1 MRDYKSAIILCGG
14 KGSRLGILGKKKPKT
29 LLQVQ
34 KKEILW
40 FIIKILIKNN
50 FKHLILPT
58 GFKGSLINKYIK
70 KNKFKIDIECLDTG
84 IESNIGLRISKVIN
98 KVESKNVLLL
108 NGDAIFDLNINP
120 IFNNHNKKNFDITFL
135 SSEITYQYGTIG
147 VKQNKIKDFQ
157 RNLVYDSLLIRGS
170 DKYKAY
176 NYCGMSIIKTKL
188 LKKYTNFYKN
198 CENFEQNF
206 FPKMINKYSC
216 NLEKIT
222 GFWHSIDNIKDLDMV
237 NQKSINK
244 NKFFLT
250 HKLKKKLLRM

>member
-1 MRDYKSAIILCGG
+1 MRGERKSIRYL
-14 KGSRLGILGKKKPKT
+14 RKKKPKT

-58 GFKGSLINKYIK
+58 GYKGSFINKYLK
-70 KNKFKIDIECLDTG
+70 KNKFKIYIECLDTG

-98 KVESKNVLLL
+98 NIASKNVLIL
-108 NGDAIFDLNINP
+108 NGDAIFDFNINS

-147 VKQNKIKDFQ
+147 VKKNKIKDFQ
-157 RNLVYDSLLIRGS
+157 RNLVYDSLSIRGS

-176 NYCGMSIIKTKL
+176 NYCGMSIIKTEL
-188 LKKYTNFYKN
+188 LKKFKNFYKN
-198 CENFEQNF
+198 CENFEQKF
-206 FPKMINKYSC
+206 FSEMINKYSC

-244 NKFFLT
+244 NKFLFT
-250 HKLKKKLLRM
+250 QKLKKKLLRV